1 MNSAP
6 HSPSVDLRSGRSP
19 MANIIAGIITCAL
32 WALLGYVLGVDS
44 GIKKER
50 KLVLKWIRTEID
62 EFEKTEYA
70 MFASI
75 ISKDIE
81 SERHLRD

>member
-1 MNSAP
+1 M
-6 HSPSVDLRSGRSP
+6 D
-19 MANIIAGIITCAL
+19 NIIAGIITCAL
-32 WALLGYVLGVDS
+32 WALLGYIVGVDS